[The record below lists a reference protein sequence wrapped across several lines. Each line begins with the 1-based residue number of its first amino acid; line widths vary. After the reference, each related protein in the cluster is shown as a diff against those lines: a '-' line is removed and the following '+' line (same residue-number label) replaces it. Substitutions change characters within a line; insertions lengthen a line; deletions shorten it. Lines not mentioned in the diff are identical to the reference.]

1 MTGTAV
7 RSVTQVTT
15 SPYKLSACIFSA
27 FYVTKIQSK
36 EKIENKRNAPCACKS
51 SLRLMRSNNPY
62 NMKICMRESNKS
74 VWEPMERQFSSDKKV

>member
-36 EKIENKRNAPCACKS
+36 EKIENKRNA
-51 SLRLMRSNNPY
+51 LTLNLLPY
-62 NMKICMRESNKS
+62 APYPMCMQEFFETHEIK
-74 VWEPMERQFSSDKKV
+74 